1 VAGIVLVPLFTPPD
15 TERLPY
21 YADEYRPW

>member
-1 VAGIVLVPLFTPPD
+1 VLVPLFTPLES
-15 TERLPY
+15 ERIPY